1 MVGGVGS
8 DYGKRVV
15 WGHRRPADASLGKRS
30 AAAAGDKP
38 ARPALRL
45 FRWVNGLSPFSRRPK
60 LLRACPTT
68 PTLPAP
74 GTERGGQVA
83 AAALSAPFGGA
94 EVPRGAG
101 AAPRGAAGAEG
112 QRSAVRGVLAPSSLA
127 MSDKVSINLDK
138 ILVKLASQIEKNRS
152 AKEHVDHQ
160 INLYTAKITEKKNKI
175 ACLEENIKKGN
186 EALVDLQKQNESSK
200 KHCDA
205 WKPTYAILKKH
216 GEYVKNEIKAF
227 EEATE
232 NERKIYE
239 DSITQCRTTLEEH
252 RKKYTETAL
261 AQKYYQKKEEVEEI
275 QKRILKHLEKYKWK
289 GEACLDI
296 LEAVPFTSIND
307 WAVHIASMRKK
318 TQETLQLAETAAQET
333 IKLEKEAEE
342 LQMKTD
348 CLKESF
354 KETKEDQNNS
364 KKIEGKNQK
373 SLEKPEEFQERVFE
387 EREQPSLPKGKHQ
400 LYKTLHVP
408 CIPRKFVQSVQS
420 FRFSKQ
426 RPETGKE
433 EKEKSVEL
441 SVATSS
447 SSSLAENLS
456 QMVIGTAGTKHPQT
470 AQVPS
475 IVSIKNQVKFRR
487 SDLPKQLTS
496 NQHFESE
503 NAVMASQEA
512 KHVDEEADEHMDCS
526 YVPQDVHTGF
536 KPNEDNPDTEEESA
550 EPFLRA
556 PKTPDL
562 KGKNP
567 HFSRTPLF
575 DSIQNLG
582 CEEGTSKSPAF
593 FSHMN
598 FSQKS
603 PGFNL
608 FDSSLFGAQNSSDET
623 EENFSVGNLNPLSP
637 HEDIGSFFGKP
648 ENEDAF
654 VFPFPS
660 ESTSHAFGDGKDDV
674 SFSFAFGQDQRS
686 SQSPSMKGFH
696 SSTQNTKPFTFF

>member
-1 MVGGVGS
+1 
-8 DYGKRVV
+8 
-15 WGHRRPADASLGKRS
+15 
-30 AAAAGDKP
+30 
-38 ARPALRL
+38 
-45 FRWVNGLSPFSRRPK
+45 
-60 LLRACPTT
+60 
-68 PTLPAP
+68 
-74 GTERGGQVA
+74 
-83 AAALSAPFGGA
+83 
-94 EVPRGAG
+94 
-101 AAPRGAAGAEG
+101 
-112 QRSAVRGVLAPSSLA
+112 

-160 INLYTAKITEKKNKI
+160 INLCTEKITEKKNQI
-175 ACLEENIKKGN
+175 AWLEENIKKGN
-186 EALVDLQKQNESSK
+186 EALADLQKQNESSK

-205 WKPTYAILKKH
+205 
-216 GEYVKNEIKAF
+216 
-227 EEATE
+227 
-232 NERKIYE
+232 KIYE
-239 DSITQCRTTLEEH
+239 DSITQCRMTLEEH
-252 RKKYTETAL
+252 RKKYTESAL

-275 QKRILKHLEKYKWK
+275 QKRVLKRLEKYKWK
-289 GEACLDI
+289 EDACLDI
-296 LEAVPFTSIND
+296 MEAVPFTSIND
-307 WAVHIASMRKK
+307 WAVHIASVRKK
-318 TQETLQLAETAAQET
+318 TQETLQLAEAAAQET

-342 LQMKTD
+342 LQTKID
-348 CLKESF
+348 CLKKRF
-354 KETKEDQNNS
+354 KEAKEDQNNS
-364 KKIEGKNQK
+364 KKIKGKNQK
-373 SLEKPEEFQERVFE
+373 NLEKPEEFKERVFE
-387 EREQPSLPKGKHQ
+387 EREQPSLPKGRHQ

-408 CIPRKFVQSVQS
+408 CIPQKFVQSVQS

-433 EKEKSVEL
+433 EKEKSV
-441 SVATSS
+441 VTSS
-447 SSSLAENLS
+447 SSSLAKNLS
-456 QMVIGTAGTKHPQT
+456 QMVIDTAGTNHPQI

-475 IVSIKNQVKFRR
+475 RVSIKNQVKFRL

-496 NQHFESE
+496 NQQFESE

-526 YVPQDVHTGF
+526 YVSQDVHTGF

-567 HFSRTPLF
+567 YFSKTPLF

-608 FDSSLFGAQNSSDET
+608 FDSSLFGAQNSSDEM
-623 EENFSVGNLNPLSP
+623 EENYSMGNLNPLSP

-654 VFPFPS
+654 TFPFPS

-674 SFSFAFGQDQRS
+674 GFSFAFGQDQRS
-686 SQSPSMKGFH
+686 SPSPSMKGFH